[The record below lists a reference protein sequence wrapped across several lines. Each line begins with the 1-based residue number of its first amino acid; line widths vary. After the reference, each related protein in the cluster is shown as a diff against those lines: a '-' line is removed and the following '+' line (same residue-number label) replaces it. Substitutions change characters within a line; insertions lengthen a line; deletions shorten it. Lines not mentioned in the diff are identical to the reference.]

1 MEDEELT
8 QILQDNTMTEDEPA
22 SGAAQAMVP
31 EIKPEP
37 EKELIKLRIV
47 E

>member
-1 MEDEELT
+1 
-8 QILQDNTMTEDEPA
+8 MTEDEPA
-22 SGAAQAMVP
+22 LGVAQAMVP

-37 EKELIKLRIV
+37 EEELIELSIV